1 MSRSEA
7 AAAGGR
13 AAGLRL
19 LAERMAAL
27 PETLRAAERL
37 GEPTLGFDPRAVR
50 HIVVTGIG
58 SSAAHA
64 RLLAH
69 LLCEEVGLAAR
80 AVALGAFLAPPSPA
94 ARDDAL
100 VVFSQG
106 LSPNARFALA
116 APHAWRAV
124 VLVTAVRAA
133 SLDAR
138 ADTERSRLLASLRDA
153 GASLVELPAE
163 HEYGTLLRVLGPAA
177 GIVRTLALA
186 RAAARAAGRLPRPG
200 LALDVERACERVE
213 RAPERLAQALG
224 TLDPAAL
231 DAPLAFLTSGSYA
244 DLVSNLQ
251 RKVLEGLLRPWPPAF
266 DLLELAH
273 GALQQACDGHGLWI
287 ALTRRDAPQ
296 ELPLLERARAMLDPT
311 RHAFVALEAELPG
324 AGALLE
330 HEALMNAFVLR
341 ALERSRIDPA
351 RWPGR
356 EREGLLY
363 DLAPPAVAPGIDT
376 RSRRRT
382 PPPAAPALLAD
393 LTWPELAEALAA
405 GRRSAVLPLGAVE
418 QHGPHLPFATDA
430 WIAEALAAR
439 FCVRVPEAV
448 ALPVLAAGC
457 SPEHMAHPGTLEL
470 SPATLEA
477 VLRDLLRSLA
487 RHGFE
492 RAFLFSAH
500 GGNAQP
506 LRAMLPRLRRAVRG
520 LVLDAFVDLEDLTV
534 RLHAAAAR
542 HGITAEAAGHHAG
555 ELETSILAALRPE
568 AVRRARAAPGLA
580 VPTRGAQRI
589 FRPSLRANAPEGVVG
604 DPTGASARRGA
615 AYLEAWVDVLVAAY
629 ARGKKPRKAK
639 GTKRP

>member
-1 MSRSEA
+1 VSRDEA
-7 AAAGGR
+7 AAPGGGEP
-13 AAGLRL
+13 GLRL
-19 LAERMAAL
+19 LAERMAEVPDA
-27 PETLRAAERL
+27 LRAAARL
-37 GEPTLGFDPRAVR
+37 GEPALGFDPRAVR
-50 HIVVTGIG
+50 HIIVTGVG

-69 LLCEEVGLAAR
+69 LLAEEVGLAAR
-80 AVALGAFLAPPSPA
+80 AVAPGAFLGAPPPA

-116 APHAWRAV
+116 APRAWRAV
-124 VLVTAVRAA
+124 VLVTAAREAALRA
-133 SLDAR
+133 R
-138 ADTERSRLLASLRDA
+138 GDTERSRLLAALREA
-153 GASLVELPAE
+153 GAGLVELPGE
-163 HEYGTLLRVLGPAA
+163 DEYGTLLRVLGPAA
-177 GIVRTLALA
+177 GIVRALALA
-186 RAAARAAGRLPRPG
+186 RAAARAAGRPPGPG
-200 LALDVERACERVE
+200 LRLDLERACALVAG
-213 RAPERLAQALG
+213 APERLEQALG
-224 TLDPAAL
+224 ALDPASL
-231 DAPLAFLTSGSYA
+231 QAPLAFLSSGTYL

-251 RKVLEGLLRPWPPAF
+251 RKVLEGLLRPWPPVF

-273 GALQQACDGHGLWI
+273 GAFQQASAGPALWI

-296 ELPLLERARAMLDPT
+296 ELPLLERARAMLDPA
-311 RHAFVALEAELPG
+311 RHALLALEAELPG

-330 HEALMNAFVLR
+330 HEALLNAFVLR
-341 ALERSRIDPA
+341 LLRRSRVDPA
-351 RWPGR
+351 HWPGR

-363 DLAPPAVAPGIDT
+363 DLAPPEPAPSAETVEPRIPA
-376 RSRRRT
+376 T
-382 PPPAAPALLAD
+382 PASPALLAE
-393 LTWPELAEALAA
+393 LTWPELERALAA
-405 GRRSAVLPLGAVE
+405 GRRSALIPLGAVE

-448 ALPVLAAGC
+448 ALPVLAPGC

-500 GGNAQP
+500 GGNVAP
-506 LRAMLPRLRRAVRG
+506 LRAMLPRLRRAARG
-520 LVLDAFVDLEDLTV
+520 LALDAFVDLEGLTV
-534 RLHAAAAR
+534 RLHAFAADRGVAP
-542 HGITAEAAGHHAG
+542 EAAGHHAG

-568 AVRRARAAPGLA
+568 AVRSGLAAPGLA
-580 VPTRGAQRI
+580 APTRGAQRL
-589 FRPSLRANAPEGVVG
+589 FRPSLRANAPDGVVG
-604 DPTGASARRGA
+604 DPTAATAARGA
-615 AYLEAWVDVLVAAY
+615 AYLEAWVDVLVEAY
-629 ARGKKPRKAK
+629 VRGKKPKNAK